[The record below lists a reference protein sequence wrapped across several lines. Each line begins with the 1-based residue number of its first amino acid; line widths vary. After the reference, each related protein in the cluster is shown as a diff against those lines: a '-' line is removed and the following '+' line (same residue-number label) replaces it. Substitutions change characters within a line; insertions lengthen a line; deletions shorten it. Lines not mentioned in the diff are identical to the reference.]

1 MCVQL
6 KVRLLI
12 NCVYKNVYKYFL
24 IRCIHGG
31 TTMKLYWRYK
41 KDNGKWSWIP
51 AATVYDDEGNLIVLL
66 DAELET

>member
-1 MCVQL
+1 
-6 KVRLLI
+6 
-12 NCVYKNVYKYFL
+12 
-24 IRCIHGG
+24 
-31 TTMKLYWRYK
+31 MKLYWRYK